1 LRGFAPANKASRATL
16 SMTIVYTRPSP
27 RIAPD
32 DGRYRMTIKM
42 RTASTLLFMA
52 ALAAGT
58 VARGGDELLASAKS
72 SRAPSPAGSVV
83 SSAAEYHVQPGD
95 MLTVSVWKETDLT
108 LDVLVRPDGGL
119 SFPLVG
125 DVASTGKSIAALRE
139 EFTER
144 LKRYIPN
151 PVVTVAA
158 KTINGNRIFVL
169 GKVQKPGEY
178 PFGQAVDV
186 MQALSLA
193 GGTTPF
199 AALNDIVILHRDNGQ
214 LRAIPFHYGEVE
226 HGKGLAQNI
235 LLQSGDTVVVP

>member
-1 LRGFAPANKASRATL
+1 
-16 SMTIVYTRPSP
+16 
-27 RIAPD
+27 
-32 DGRYRMTIKM
+32 M
-42 RTASTLLFMA
+42 RTASTFLLIA
-52 ALAAGT
+52 AIAAGT
-58 VARGGDELLASAKS
+58 VARGDELLAAARG
-72 SRAPSPAGSVV
+72 SRPPAQAGSVAPSV
-83 SSAAEYHVQPGD
+83 PEYHVQPGD

-125 DVASTGKSIAALRE
+125 DVMATGKSISALRE

-144 LKRYIPN
+144 LKHYIPN
-151 PVVTVAA
+151 PVVTVDA

-169 GKVQKPGEY
+169 GKVQRPGEY

-199 AALNDIVILHRDNGQ
+199 AALNDIVILHRDNEQ

-226 HGKGLAQNI
+226 RGKGLAQNI